1 MADLPAVRSFIN
13 LIDSGVKTCS
23 INLIVYRMLYL
34 CISAPLYEARY
45 SKDSGKCFYLY
56 ASEAKHTSVYA
67 LLLKRHSCRIWLWR
81 KQSPKNIKASSKSRD
96 MHKYNMLYTFKIN
109 QDVLTPES

>member
-34 CISAPLYEARY
+34 YISAPLYEA
-45 SKDSGKCFYLY
+45 
-56 ASEAKHTSVYA
+56 
-67 LLLKRHSCRIWLWR
+67 
-81 KQSPKNIKASSKSRD
+81 D
-96 MHKYNMLYTFKIN
+96 MYKYNTLYTFKIN
-109 QDVLTPES
+109 

>member
-34 CISAPLYEARY
+34 YISAPLYEARY

-56 ASEAKHTSVYA
+56 ASEAKHTSVHA
-67 LLLKRHSCRIWLWR
+67 LLLKRHPCRFWLWR
-81 KQSPKNIKASSKSRD
+81 EQSSKNI
-96 MHKYNMLYTFKIN
+96 
-109 QDVLTPES
+109 

>member
-34 CISAPLYEARY
+34 CISAPLYEA
-45 SKDSGKCFYLY
+45 
-56 ASEAKHTSVYA
+56 
-67 LLLKRHSCRIWLWR
+67 
-81 KQSPKNIKASSKSRD
+81 D
-96 MHKYNMLYTFKIN
+96 MHKYNTLYTFKIN
-109 QDVLTPES
+109 